1 MHRILLLPLLIAG
14 TLLSCSR
21 HDNNPTGENI
31 EKTEIAPRD
40 KDIYDMGRRH
50 AAYIINHYSHT
61 DSLAYQLLEIR
72 ARETE
77 LATRVDRQ
85 AAYAYIAGFTAY
97 VRSEAPELADSI
109 F

>member
-1 MHRILLLPLLIAG
+1 MYRFLLFSCLLAAC
-14 TLLSCSR
+14 LLSCNREKESSDSR
-21 HDNNPTGENI
+21 NVD
-31 EKTEIAPRD
+31 KTEIAPRD
-40 KDIYDMGRRH
+40 KDVYDMGRRH
-50 AAYIINHYSHT
+50 AAYIINHYSYS

-85 AAYAYIAGFTAY
+85 AADAYIAGFTQY

>member
-1 MHRILLLPLLIAG
+1 MLAG
-14 TLLSCSR
+14 CLLSCGR
-21 HDNNPTGENI
+21 ENGSSNGQNVD
-31 EKTEIAPRD
+31 KTEIAPRD

-50 AAYIINHYSHT
+50 AAYIINHYSYS
-61 DSLAYQLLEIR
+61 DSLAYQLLEVR

-77 LATRVDRQ
+77 LATKVDRQ
-85 AAYAYIAGFTAY
+85 AADAYIAGFTQY